1 MLVWTCRRKSNGST
15 AAAPGSAS
23 QCIGKEHSSQR
34 PSESTSRG
42 LTLSLDLHTDGADL
56 GTTDVFQRMRR
67 QRLLPYGRIDFR
79 CLQASPGVHQNVAKM
94 VTPDAIAPTL
104 DKEHARPTMS
114 VDGSRR
120 SGRNTCMQYTHVFVF
135 EQEWV
140 VVGCGDQSI
149 QRIRPQPSL
158 LYSARRIRHR

>member
-15 AAAPGSAS
+15 AAAPGSAG

-56 GTTDVFQRMRR
+56 GITEVFQRMRW
-67 QRLLPYGRIDFR
+67 QRLLPCGRIEFR
-79 CLQASPGVHQNVAKM
+79 RLQALPGVHQNVAKM

-104 DKEHARPTMS
+104 DEDHA
-114 VDGSRR
+114 
-120 SGRNTCMQYTHVFVF
+120 
-135 EQEWV
+135 
-140 VVGCGDQSI
+140 
-149 QRIRPQPSL
+149 
-158 LYSARRIRHR
+158 